1 MPKTNPYLMFDGTC
15 REAMQTYERILG
27 GKMQAMMTFAEA
39 PPSAQMPPGSE
50 DRIMH
55 ACLAYDGGVLMA
67 SDCMRG
73 MQHERMQGMVVALS
87 YPDAASA
94 RRTFA
99 ALADGGHQIMPIAK
113 TFWSEAYGML
123 VDRFGT
129 PWMVMSVEMSES

>member
-1 MPKTNPYLMFDGTC
+1 MPTTNPYLMFDGNC

-27 GKMQAMMTFAEA
+27 GRMQAMMTFAEA
-39 PPSAQMPPGSE
+39 PPDSGMPGGSE

-55 ACLAYDGGVLMA
+55 ACLGYDGGTLMA

-73 MQHERMQGMVVALS
+73 MQHEPMKGMFVVAT

-94 RRTFA
+94 RRTYD
-99 ALADGGHQIMPIAK
+99 ALADGGHSIMPIQK
-113 TFWSEAYGML
+113 TFWSDAYGML

-129 PWMVMSVEMSES
+129 PWMVMAASHAA